1 MHKLIAIAALLAAGA
16 PMARAQTPPPP
27 TLVHSEPVPAPV
39 AKPRDAGGW
48 LALALAQSERAENT
62 AAKASL
68 DEALKLQPDFPLARL
83 TRAMVLSDLRETDA
97 AIADVDALGAFTPP
111 DQILR
116 MKIDI
121 YRTGGRYRQ
130 AIDAGKALVALKPDS
145 ADAYRRLGHA
155 RQSSEDDAE
164 GRAALADYDK
174 ALKLDPDMLKV
185 YALRGEILSAHGDV
199 KGLDRNYQAWL
210 ARAPDNADAHAA
222 YADALRRV
230 GKLDKAKVEI
240 DRALE
245 LKPSAQAYLA
255 RAEMTPD
262 DQRDAA
268 LADID
273 KVLAL
278 EPKSSFA
285 YVARARM
292 RGRWKQPDLAMAD
305 AEKAL
310 ELWPES
316 YGARVVRYQLYQDA
330 GRYDPAIKDLDNLIA
345 RRPDEAM
352 LLNNRCW
359 TRALANKDLDLA
371 LADCEASLKISKS
384 AAALDSRAFVKL
396 RKGDLPGSIAD
407 YDAALK
413 LEPDQAA
420 SLFGR
425 GVAKRRGGA
434 TAAGDADLAKARKL
448 APDID
453 KRFAGYGETP

>member
-1 MHKLIAIAALLAAGA
+1 MHKLVVIAALLAAAA
-16 PMARAQTPPPP
+16 PVARAQAPSPP
-27 TLVHSEPVPAPV
+27 TLTRSEPPPV
-39 AKPRDAGGW
+39 AAPRDAGGW
-48 LALALAQSERAENT
+48 LARSYVEQERGDNR
-62 AAKASL
+62 AARASL

-83 TRAMVLSDLRETDA
+83 TRAMVLSDLKETDA
-97 AIADVDALGAFTPP
+97 AIADIDALGAFTPP

-121 YRTGGRYRQ
+121 FRTGGRYRE

-155 RQSSEDDAE
+155 RQASENEAE
-164 GRAALADYDK
+164 GKAALADYDK

-185 YALRGEILSAHGDV
+185 YALRGEILSARRDV
-199 KGLDRNYQAWL
+199 KGVERNYQAWL
-210 ARAPDNADAHAA
+210 AKAPDSADAHAA

-230 GKLDKAKVEI
+230 GKPDKAKVEI

-273 KVLAL
+273 KALAL
-278 EPKSSFA
+278 EPKSSFT

-310 ELWPES
+310 ELWPENFA
-316 YGARVVRYQLYQDA
+316 ARLIRYQLNQDS
-330 GRYDPAIKDLDNLIA
+330 GHYDLAIKDLDNLIA

-359 TRALANKDLDLA
+359 TRALANRELDLA
-371 LADCEASLKISKS
+371 LADCEVSLKI
-384 AAALDSRAFVKL
+384 ARNPATLDSRAFVKL
-396 RKGDLPGSIAD
+396 RKGDLAGSIAD

-413 LEPDQAA
+413 LAPDQAA

-425 GVAKRRGGA
+425 GLAKRRSGA
-434 TAAGDADLAKARKL
+434 TAAGDADLAAARKI
-448 APDID
+448 APEID
-453 KRFAGYGETP
+453 KRFAGYGVTP